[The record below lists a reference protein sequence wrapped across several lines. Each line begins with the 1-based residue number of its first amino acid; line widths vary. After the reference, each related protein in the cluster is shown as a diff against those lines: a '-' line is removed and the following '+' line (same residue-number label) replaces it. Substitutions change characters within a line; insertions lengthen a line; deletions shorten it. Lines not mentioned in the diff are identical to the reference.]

1 MFEELIGKNVSV
13 SMLFSGC
20 LGHESGSIP
29 TSYTG
34 TVLSVKDNFLK
45 LQVSSYNI
53 TYTGPEQGIAYLA
66 TEVVRKKT
74 TTNNEMYFNINSIS
88 FIRIEN

>member
-13 SMLFSGC
+13 SMLFSSYVGD
-20 LGHESGSIP
+20 GGSAP

-34 TVLSVKDNFLK
+34 TLLSVKDNFLK

-53 TYTGPEQGIAYLA
+53 AYTGPTRGLA
-66 TEVVRKKT
+66 SWAASTATQKT
-74 TTNNEMYFNINSIS
+74 TINNIMYLNMNSIS
-88 FIRIEN
+88 SIKIEN

>member
-13 SMLFSGC
+13 SMLFSSYG
-20 LGHESGSIP
+20 GEGGSIP

-53 TYTGPEQGIAYLA
+53 TYTGPNRGIASWA
-66 TEVVRKKT
+66 TSIATQKT